1 MLIRLWLP
9 VENFHEGRTAAV
21 SHEIGFSIQ
30 AHREATLITSE
41 LIFTGQTQAAIL
53 HGLHWT
59 ASAIELLG
67 VLVIVCGVAASTV
80 WSFGE
85 MRRGRFTDAFR
96 SYRANLGRGILL
108 GLEFLIAAD
117 IIGMVAIV
125 PSFDR
130 LGILAVIIVIR
141 TFLSFSLQIEIE
153 GRLPWQRHASVSEDS
168 DRASL

>member
-1 MLIRLWLP
+1 M
-9 VENFHEGRTAAV
+9 
-21 SHEIGFSIQ
+21 
-30 AHREATLITSE
+30 ITSE
-41 LIFTGQTQAAIL
+41 LIFTEQTQGAIL

-67 VLVIVCGVAASTV
+67 VVVIICGVVVAAA
-80 WSFGE
+80 WSLSE
-85 MRRGRFTDAFR
+85 VRRGRPADAFR

-130 LGILAVIIVIR
+130 LGILALIVVIR

-153 GRLPWQRHASVSEDS
+153 GRWPWRRHGEEFDNADH
-168 DRASL
+168 AGL

>member
-1 MLIRLWLP
+1 M
-9 VENFHEGRTAAV
+9 
-21 SHEIGFSIQ
+21 
-30 AHREATLITSE
+30 ITSE
-41 LIFTGQTQAAIL
+41 TVFTEQTQSAVL

-67 VLVIVCGVAASTV
+67 VVVIACGVVVSTI
-80 WSFGE
+80 WSFSE
-85 MRRGRFTDAFR
+85 MRHGKFADAFR

-125 PSFDR
+125 PSFER

-153 GRLPWQRHASVSEDS
+153 GRWPWQRRAATPGREEHAE
-168 DRASL
+168 L

>member
-1 MLIRLWLP
+1 M
-9 VENFHEGRTAAV
+9 
-21 SHEIGFSIQ
+21 
-30 AHREATLITSE
+30 ITTE
-41 LIFTGQTQAAIL
+41 LIFTQQTQNAIL

-59 ASAIELLG
+59 ASVVELLG
-67 VLVIVCGVAASTV
+67 VVVIVCGVVAATA
-80 WSFGE
+80 WSLSE
-85 MRRGRFTDAFR
+85 IRRGEFSDAFR

-130 LGILAVIIVIR
+130 LGILALIIVIR

-153 GRLPWQRHASVSEDS
+153 GRWPWQRHTRHVRDNADGVGLSKP
-168 DRASL
+168 AL

>member
-1 MLIRLWLP
+1 M
-9 VENFHEGRTAAV
+9 
-21 SHEIGFSIQ
+21 
-30 AHREATLITSE
+30 ITSE
-41 LIFTGQTQAAIL
+41 RIFTEQTQGAIL

-67 VLVIVCGVAASTV
+67 VVVIVCGVIAATV
-80 WSFGE
+80 WSLRE
-85 MRRGRFTDAFR
+85 MRHGGFANAFR

-130 LGILAVIIVIR
+130 LGILALIIVIR

-153 GRLPWQRHASVSEDS
+153 GRLPWQRHTSIADNA
-168 DRASL
+168 DRAEL

>member
-1 MLIRLWLP
+1 M
-9 VENFHEGRTAAV
+9 
-21 SHEIGFSIQ
+21 
-30 AHREATLITSE
+30 ITSE
-41 LIFTGQTQAAIL
+41 KIFTEQTQGAIL

-67 VLVIVCGVAASTV
+67 VVVIVCGVIAATI
-80 WSFGE
+80 WSLGV
-85 MRRGRFTDAFR
+85 MRRGSFDDAFR

-130 LGILAVIIVIR
+130 LGILALIIVIR

-153 GRLPWQRHASVSEDS
+153 GRLPWQRSRSAAGEADHVV
-168 DRASL
+168 L

>member
-1 MLIRLWLP
+1 M
-9 VENFHEGRTAAV
+9 
-21 SHEIGFSIQ
+21 
-30 AHREATLITSE
+30 ITSE
-41 LIFTGQTQAAIL
+41 KIFTEQTQGAIL

-67 VLVIVCGVAASTV
+67 VVVIVCGVIAATI
-80 WSFGE
+80 WSLCE
-85 MRRGRFTDAFR
+85 MRQGSFDDAFR

-130 LGILAVIIVIR
+130 LGILALIIMIR

-153 GRLPWQRHASVSEDS
+153 GRLPWQRSRSAAGKADHVV
-168 DRASL
+168 L